1 MTTTVTPVLTELEMF
16 SFMMCWV
23 SIVAYANRRW
33 LKFTPAVGVTVIS
46 SIMAVSYTLFNKM
59 VPFSTTD
66 YLTGIVKSIDFNNF
80 LLHGI
85 LSFLLFA
92 GAIKVEM
99 SAIKKWLGPISLL
112 ATFGVLI
119 SAFTIGF
126 LLWGAASLMGINLP
140 FLWAC
145 LFGALISPTDPIAA
159 LAIVKSINA
168 PKHLE
173 MKLVGESLFNDGTG
187 VVAFIT
193 ILAVILGTEQTV
205 ATVSLMLV
213 RELVGGLALGGM
225 VGYCIYKLLKT
236 TDDHSV
242 ILLLTLAAASV
253 SYSLAEILH
262 MSAPISTVA
271 AGLVI
276 GNKLRDKIEE
286 SSEELLH
293 KFWDFIDEVLNSCLF
308 ALIGLEVLIL
318 DLSWQMVA
326 LGFVAFVCTIFGR
339 FISVGIP
346 LLPYR
351 KRLLKGTVP
360 VITWGGMRGG
370 ISLALALSIPF
381 SNEHTSILLT
391 ITFVTVMLSSLCQ
404 GLTLKHVIQ
413 HYHKPKAAKATPPA
427 KAVVENANTIPENDK
442 F

>member
-1 MTTTVTPVLTELEMF
+1 MSTTVTITPTLTELEMF

-33 LKFTPAVGVTVIS
+33 LKLTPAVGVTAVSAIF
-46 SIMAVSYTLFNKM
+46 SIMYIIFNKV
-59 VPFSTTD
+59 VPFTTTD

-99 SAIKKWLGPISLL
+99 SSIKKWLGPISLL

-119 SAFTIGF
+119 SAFSIGG
-126 LLWGAASLMGINLP
+126 LLWGAAYLMGINFP
-140 FLWAC
+140 FMWAC

-173 MKLVGESLFNDGTG
+173 MKLVGESMFNDGTG

-193 ILAVILGTEQTV
+193 ILSIILGEQQTISS
-205 ATVSLMLV
+205 VSIMLV
-213 RELVGGLALGGM
+213 RELLGGLILGGF
-225 VGYCIYKLLKT
+225 VGLCVYKLLKT

-242 ILLLTLAAASV
+242 ILLLTLAAASC
-253 SYSLAEILH
+253 SYSLAELFH

-286 SSEELLH
+286 SSENLLH
-293 KFWDFIDEVLNSCLF
+293 NFWDFIDEVLNSCLF

-318 DLSWQMVA
+318 DLSWQIIA

-339 FISVGIP
+339 FISVYLP

-370 ISLALALSIPF
+370 ISLALALSVPF
-381 SNEHTSILLT
+381 NNEHTSILLT
-391 ITFVTVMLSSLCQ
+391 ITFVTVMFSSLGQ
-404 GLTLKHVIQ
+404 GLTLKHVIL
-413 HYHKPKAAKATPPA
+413 YYNKPKKT
-427 KAVVENANTIPENDK
+427 
-442 F
+442 

>member
-46 SIMAVSYTLFNKM
+46 SILAVSYTVFNKL

-99 SAIKKWLGPISLL
+99 ASIKKWLGPISLL

-119 SAFTIGF
+119 SAFSIGF

-159 LAIVKSINA
+159 LAIVKSIKA

-205 ATVSLMLV
+205 VSVSVMLV
-213 RELVGGLALGGM
+213 RELLGGLVLGGL
-225 VGYCIYKLLKT
+225 VGYFIYKLLKT

-253 SYSLAEILH
+253 SYSLAEIFH

-318 DLSWQMVA
+318 DLSWQMIA

-339 FISVGIP
+339 FVSVSY
-346 LLPYR
+346 LC
-351 KRLLKGTVP
+351 
-360 VITWGGMRGG
+360 
-370 ISLALALSIPF
+370 F
-381 SNEHTSILLT
+381 HTEKD
-391 ITFVTVMLSSLCQ
+391 C
-404 GLTLKHVIQ
+404 
-413 HYHKPKAAKATPPA
+413 
-427 KAVVENANTIPENDK
+427 
-442 F
+442 